1 MFSLKKWK
9 ILISL
14 TVVLSFF
21 YYRSDVFAFDP
32 CTPGTCPDGST
43 TGIASYTCSK
53 SSYGDYC
60 VDNRQADMSATCTLN
75 ATAGTCQACAVRGT
89 CKTWVLPCITSW
101 KTVCVGCCPGSG
113 GPGSGGYMAKGL
125 HVDSTCTIDENGRF
139 RIRSWGWACDQ
150 DDYSKKTAV
159 HMYMDNSKNFSY
171 IIGDG
176 TADNANDYGG
186 YSSCGNTPNHGFDIT
201 SYSSYTVPSGG
212 FIPAGTHNAFI
223 YVIND
228 LQSSNPL
235 ASGTPKL
242 VNCIACTV
250 NQGTLSSW
258 GSCVNGKQTRTC
270 NGATCCPSGC
280 TPGTTGCA
288 CGNCNGA
295 PLERS
300 CLRLEGVIWSDF
312 DQDGVPWND
321 PLESWGGT
329 SVGGLCSPQIYSGFS
344 LQIQGMSGNRI
355 KSWWCHSTN
364 KSTYYATAGSSTQYD
379 IKPEST
385 IPSVTLNPIPVGY
398 KCGLWQ
404 YMNQENGGGS
414 GIVSGSGIGCTTS
427 NLLMPSAGW
436 VNLHWRLDQQKYTL
450 KLKVKK
456 IPVELTDT
464 LGLCSSSGFNGFENM
479 SGADVTI
486 KDSSGS
492 TTLCQGISDSNGEF
506 SCPIWTQQGTI
517 NIYVS
522 KTVGGDTPETYTMKC
537 PANSS
542 YTYTPSPPPSE
553 GQTINLNIG
562 LQTIYKKGWVSA
574 IDADIFA
581 NNLNVVVPDGPTD
594 NSSSGQIYNGFAK
607 TLINSSSNNNNTLGF
622 VFSHSNNK
630 SNPDVDRPCPN
641 RKGFETNTGCGTEYG
656 GYAYDLMHS
665 SQDHKS
671 IWLENF
677 SFSPPS
683 SAKKISSLPTTFNS
697 GSIYSIS
704 SSVFNNRLKSE
715 AFSYSIIGD
724 GGNGMSVLY
733 IDGNANILNPITT
746 SSSGRLLLV
755 VDGSLTVGS
764 SVGSVMDSFSL
775 TQNPNIMAGII
786 SSGQVTIASIGGTIS
801 DSHFDKPIMLT
812 APFVSKTGISFGRDL
827 YHDNNAK
834 LPAEA
839 VNFFGKYLYYISN
852 LEKTKSADY
861 LYYTGVS
868 TYDISWEYIY

>member
-1 MFSLKKWK
+1 
-9 ILISL
+9 
-14 TVVLSFF
+14 
-21 YYRSDVFAFDP
+21 
-32 CTPGTCPDGST
+32 
-43 TGIASYTCSK
+43 
-53 SSYGDYC
+53 
-60 VDNRQADMSATCTLN
+60 MS
-75 ATAGTCQACAVRGT
+75 
-89 CKTWVLPCITSW
+89 ITSE
-101 KTVCVGCCPGSG
+101 VG
-113 GPGSGGYMAKGL
+113 
-125 HVDSTCTIDENGRF
+125 
-139 RIRSWGWACDQ
+139 
-150 DDYSKKTAV
+150 
-159 HMYMDNSKNFSY
+159 
-171 IIGDG
+171 
-176 TADNANDYGG
+176 
-186 YSSCGNTPNHGFDIT
+186 
-201 SYSSYTVPSGG
+201 
-212 FIPAGTHNAFI
+212 
-223 YVIND
+223 
-228 LQSSNPL
+228 
-235 ASGTPKL
+235 
-242 VNCIACTV
+242 
-250 NQGTLSSW
+250 NQIS
-258 GSCVNGKQTRTC
+258 
-270 NGATCCPSGC
+270 
-280 TPGTTGCA
+280 
-288 CGNCNGA
+288 
-295 PLERS
+295 
-300 CLRLEGVIWSDF
+300 
-312 DQDGVPWND
+312 
-321 PLESWGGT
+321 
-329 SVGGLCSPQIYSGFS
+329 
-344 LQIQGMSGNRI
+344 
-355 KSWWCHSTN
+355 SWWCHGTN
-364 KSTYYATAGSSTQYD
+364 GAYYTTPNSAATKS
-379 IKPEST
+379 IEPEST
-385 IPSVTLNPIPVGY
+385 KTISLTTIPSGY
-398 KCGLWQ
+398 KYKSWEFRYSKDGV
-404 YMNQENGGGS
+404 ETSKTGTGS
-414 GIVSGSGIGCTTS
+414 IASSLS
-427 NLLMPSAGW
+427 MPAYANW

-479 SGADVTI
+479 SGANVTV

-522 KTVGGDTPETYTMKC
+522 KVISGDTPETYTMKC

-542 YTYTPSPPPSE
+542 YTYTPSPTPLD
-553 GQTINLNIG
+553 GQTININIG
-562 LQTIYKKGWVSA
+562 LQTIYKKGWVSS